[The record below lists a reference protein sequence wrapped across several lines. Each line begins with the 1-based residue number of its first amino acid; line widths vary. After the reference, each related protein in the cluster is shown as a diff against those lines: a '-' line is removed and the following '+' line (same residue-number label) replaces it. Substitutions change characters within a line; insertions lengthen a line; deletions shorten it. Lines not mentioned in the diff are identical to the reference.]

1 MVSSPSAQRSS
12 VRVENTGS
20 RSREPSSRSAAPHSG
35 LSRSASSAIT
45 SQRSVAK
52 DVNDGL
58 HRSFDLLVR
67 VRERDEY
74 GLELGGCDVDA
85 ALEQP
90 AEEHTVKRRVAAE
103 RVVEVPDRVRSRE
116 QGEHRADALHPPVR
130 AKPTVEPRGATFQP
144 LVDRRVAKPL

>member
-12 VRVENTGS
+12 ARVENTGA
-20 RSREPSSRSAAPHSG
+20 RSRKPSSRSAAPHSG

-52 DVNDGL
+52 DVSDGL
-58 HRSFDLLVR
+58 HGSVDLLVR
-67 VRERDEY
+67 VRERDEG
-74 GLELGGCDVDA
+74 GLELGGGDVDA

-90 AEEHTVKRRVAAE
+90 AEERRVERRVAAE
-103 RVVEVPDRVRSRE
+103 RVLEVPDWLWGRE

-130 AKPTVEPRGATFQP
+130 A
-144 LVDRRVAKPL
+144 